1 MAAEQHLANGARE
14 MALDWLEE
22 RIDAYKAVQESGL
35 LDEGGGLTSARAAD
49 CHAGLRV
56 LQRLG

>member
-1 MAAEQHLANGARE
+1 LTVTDDEIEAMVRELIEQQLENGARQ

-35 LDEGGGLTSARAAD
+35 LDEGGGPTSA
-49 CHAGLRV
+49 
-56 LQRLG
+56 

>member
-1 MAAEQHLANGARE
+1 MTDDEIEAMVRELIEQQLENGARQ

-35 LDEGGGLTSARAAD
+35 LDEGGGPTSA
-49 CHAGLRV
+49 
-56 LQRLG
+56 